1 MIYIINIIKY
11 IFTTSTILALTP
23 FPSQHNQVYVR
34 ATLHQRTLMLNQGL
48 RMVVVVLLL
57 ITVVALLPTMVT
69 GTSLQA
75 MPTSLIG
82 TTPLNLGSR
91 THVNF

>member
-11 IFTTSTILALTP
+11 IFTTSTKLALTP

-57 ITVVALLPTMVT
+57 ITVVALLPTVT